1 MKKVLVV
8 AGLWLVLIGGLAY
21 WDWLV
26 YGECIQ
32 AGNPWWY
39 CLRVVG

>member
-1 MKKVLVV
+1 VKKIVFMALFF
-8 AGLWLVLIGGLAY
+8 VLIMAGLAY

-39 CLRVVG
+39 CARVAS